1 MRIEETTY
9 ISSNGKKVVL
19 RSPELSDAKDLLEY
33 LVKCAGETDYLE
45 RYPEEI
51 NITPEEQN
59 FHISKHL
66 EDEKSFEISAFADSK
81 LVANG
86 TIYCIRGNMKTKH
99 RAGYGIA
106 VLKDY
111 WDFGIG
117 HMLTKCCL
125 YHAKKL
131 GYEQVELEVVADNK
145 RAVHV
150 YEQHGFKICGTIE
163 NAEKLKDGTYRD
175 LLMMICK
182 TI

>member
-9 ISSNGKKVVL
+9 ISNNGKKIIL
-19 RSPELSDAKDLLEY
+19 RSPEISDSKDLLEY
-33 LVKCAGETDYLE
+33 LVKCAGETDYLG

-51 NITPEEQN
+51 TRTIDEEDSY
-59 FHISKHL
+59 ISKQL
-66 EDEKSFEISAFADSK
+66 EDEKSFDVSAFVDNK

-111 WDFGIG
+111 WDLGIG
-117 HMLTKCCL
+117 HMLTKCCIN
-125 YHAKKL
+125 HAKKL

-150 YEQHGFKICGTIE
+150 NEQHGFKICGTIV

-182 TI
+182 L

>member
-9 ISSNGKKVVL
+9 ISNNGTKVIL
-19 RSPELSDAKDLLEY
+19 RSPEISDSKDLLEY
-33 LVKCAGETDYLE
+33 LVKCAGETDYLG

-51 NITPEEQN
+51 TRTIDEEDSY
-59 FHISKHL
+59 ISKQL
-66 EDEKSFEISAFADSK
+66 EDEKSFDVSAFVDNK

-86 TIYCIRGNMKTKH
+86 TIYCIRGNLKTKH

-111 WDFGIG
+111 WDLGIG

-125 YHAKKL
+125 DHAKKL
-131 GYEQVELEVVADNK
+131 VYEQVELEVVADNK

-150 YEQHGFKICGTIE
+150 YEQHGFKICGTIV

-182 TI
+182 L

>member
-1 MRIEETTY
+1 MKIEEITY
-9 ISSNGKKVVL
+9 ASKNGEKVVL
-19 RSPELSDAKDLLEY
+19 RSPEISDSKDLLEY
-33 LVKCAGETDYLE
+33 LVTCAGETDYLG

-51 NITPEEQN
+51 TKTVDEENSYICKQ
-59 FHISKHL
+59 L
-66 EDEKSFEISAFADSK
+66 EDEKSFDVSAFVDNK

-106 VLKDY
+106 VLRDY
-111 WDFGIG
+111 WDMGIG
-117 HMLTKCCL
+117 NMLTKCCL
-125 YHAKKL
+125 NNAKKL

-150 YEQHGFKICGTIE
+150 YEQHGFKVCGTIE

-175 LLMMICK
+175 LHMMICK
-182 TI
+182 L